1 LIPFCWALEIRPMK
15 GELRV
20 MKEALF
26 YGFSLERHFPDNHLL
41 RKIDPRPAIGGHC
54 QALLCM
60 DYVLAASEAFLA
72 RAQGR
77 PHPRLLEFASAALR
91 RRSHR
96 ATGHPLRAQTEL

>member
-1 LIPFCWALEIRPMK
+1 LIPFSWALEIRPMK

-72 RAQGR
+72 RARKASSPASRICVCRASSAIASRDR
-77 PHPRLLEFASAALR
+77 PSSTSAD
-91 RRSHR
+91 
-96 ATGHPLRAQTEL
+96 